1 MSDLLEASSAA
12 SFVASSRV
20 THFVRQ
26 VEGAAA
32 FLAAAHADSKI
43 HIPALRKSPRQP
55 SGATHP
61 NWYSFV
67 VKIAVTHLRDIMIV
81 ITTHPAEGAGAAAE
95 LEAFKL
101 LTELTT
107 AGPQLLTLA
116 GRDRR
121 LAYRELAKHMEFVR
135 QEFEL
140 TAALEERLTATA
152 NSTIQDKAA
161 EVISAGDFANVRGAL
176 LKRAGGAFS
185 LTEAAAALHITRQ
198 ALHKRISSGSAL
210 GMMVDNEIVVPKLQ
224 IAIRH
229 GAATILPGIDAV
241 TKLFRQTDAGP
252 WMALQFLVDP
262 DPNLSEAPIEALR
275 TRDVQLVVEA
285 ARAHLHL
292 DEE

>member
-1 MSDLLEASSAA
+1 
-12 SFVASSRV
+12 
-20 THFVRQ
+20 
-26 VEGAAA
+26 
-32 FLAAAHADSKI
+32 
-43 HIPALRKSPRQP
+43 
-55 SGATHP
+55 
-61 NWYSFV
+61 
-67 VKIAVTHLRDIMIV
+67 VTHLRDIMIV

-95 LEAFKL
+95 LEAFKM
-101 LTELTT
+101 LTELTP

-152 NSTIQDKAA
+152 NSTTLDQPA
-161 EVISAGDFANVRGAL
+161 EAIGAGDFANVRDAL

-185 LTEAAAALHITRQ
+185 LTEAAAALHVTRQ

-224 IAIRH
+224 IASRH
-229 GAATILPGIDAV
+229 GAAKILTGIDAV

-262 DPNLSEAPIEALR
+262 DPNLSEAPIEVLR
-275 TRDVQLVVEA
+275 AGDVQLVVEA